1 MKEKPILIVDSLNCE
16 KEGNLNNLNVKKD
29 FLNYENWTENEEAII
44 ILSNSIRKNNLQIVS
59 LLVSKLMKKYKD
71 LNNVGISMQRRIATV
86 GINYLYNL
94 RLIDKKR
101 NKTVSL
107 ILNWLSSLSNN
118 PELCLIRELKIYFTA
133 IYGNDI
139 KKVLNLS
146 GFEVV
151 SERLL
156 N

>member
-1 MKEKPILIVDSLNCE
+1 
-16 KEGNLNNLNVKKD
+16 
-29 FLNYENWTENEEAII
+29 
-44 ILSNSIRKNNLQIVS
+44 
-59 LLVSKLMKKYKD
+59 MKKYKD

-133 IYGNDI
+133 IYENDIKTAKDI

-151 SERLL
+151 SERLP

>member
-1 MKEKPILIVDSLNCE
+1 
-16 KEGNLNNLNVKKD
+16 
-29 FLNYENWTENEEAII
+29 
-44 ILSNSIRKNNLQIVS
+44 
-59 LLVSKLMKKYKD
+59 MKKYKD

-139 KKVLNLS
+139 KTAKDIKKVLNLS

-151 SERLL
+151 SERLP